1 MKYPATPAKIISR
14 IGWERILSADLSV
27 SALFFMNSGKIVK
40 KHTTAKI
47 TQLVQ
52 SIKLT
57 EGCPTGFMSR
67 SAAAPIKPKTDKRNM
82 CMVRVK

>member
-1 MKYPATPAKIISR
+1 MLKMALFVVEYPLESVVFR
-14 IGWERILSADLSV
+14 NRGRMV
-27 SALFFMNSGKIVK
+27 SAQVIVK
-40 KHTTAKI
+40 IA
-47 TQLVQ
+47 QLVQ